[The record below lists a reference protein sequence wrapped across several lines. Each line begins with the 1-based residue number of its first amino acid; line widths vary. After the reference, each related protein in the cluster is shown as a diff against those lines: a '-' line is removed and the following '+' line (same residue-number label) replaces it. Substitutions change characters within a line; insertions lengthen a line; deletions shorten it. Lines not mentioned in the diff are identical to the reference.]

1 LAFIKQLGKIRVLV
15 AAIKDSH
22 ESLLDLLIME
32 LKFATRLGIPKTLIS
47 YLMNWKVYIL
57 RCADN
62 SLYTGITTDLERRL
76 TEHNSDNKKGARY
89 TRARRPVDL
98 VYHEACEDRAQASSR
113 EYQLKKLS
121 RSEKLTLVGLPNNFW
136 PSAL

>member
-1 LAFIKQLGKIRVLV
+1 
-15 AAIKDSH
+15 
-22 ESLLDLLIME
+22 ME
-32 LKFATRLGIPKTLIS
+32 LKFSAKPCIPRTLIS

-89 TRARRPVDL
+89 TRARRPVNL

-121 RSEKLTLVGLPNNFW
+121 RKQKLTLAGFPN
-136 PSAL
+136 PSQTALL